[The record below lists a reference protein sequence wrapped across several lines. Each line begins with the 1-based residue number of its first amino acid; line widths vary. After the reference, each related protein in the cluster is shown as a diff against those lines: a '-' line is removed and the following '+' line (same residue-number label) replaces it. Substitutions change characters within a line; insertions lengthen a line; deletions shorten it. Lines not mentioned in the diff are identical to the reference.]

1 MDVIKGGDLFDV
13 RLTDLGKDL
22 LLLFSEL
29 LWVYNR
35 LCLDRGLYGSCLN
48 RLGVLLLFISLP
60 LEFSELP
67 EFFIFFS
74 LLLRVDI

>member
-35 LCLDRGLYGSCLN
+35 LYLDRCLYGSCLN

-67 EFFIFFS
+67 EFFIFLS

>member
-35 LCLDRGLYGSCLN
+35 LCLNRCLYWSCLN

-67 EFFIFFS
+67 EFFIFLS